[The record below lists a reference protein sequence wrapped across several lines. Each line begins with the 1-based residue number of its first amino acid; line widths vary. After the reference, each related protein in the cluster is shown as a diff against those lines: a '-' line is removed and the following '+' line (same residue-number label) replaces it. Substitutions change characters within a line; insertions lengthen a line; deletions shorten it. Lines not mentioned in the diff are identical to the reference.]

1 MLMKSLKH
9 LDIATTGNLEKVFM
23 STPVIQVI
31 HLLVKRG
38 VSSIPIVDEHDK
50 LINIYEAV
58 DVLSLIKGGIYT
70 DLSLSVGEA
79 LMRRAED
86 FEGVYTCTF
95 DDRLD
100 TIMDTIRRS
109 RLHRLF
115 VVDDQGRLKGVVTLN
130 DILKY
135 ILYA

>member
-1 MLMKSLKH
+1 MLMKPLKSLN
-9 LDIATTGNLEKVFM
+9 LATTENLERVSM

-31 HLLVKRG
+31 HLLVTRG

-50 LINIYEAV
+50 LVNIYEAV

-79 LMRRAED
+79 LMRRPED

-95 DDRLD
+95 EDRLD
-100 TIMDTIRRS
+100 TIMDTVRRA

-115 VVDDQGRLKGVVTLN
+115 VVDDDGKLQGIVTLN

-135 ILYA
+135 ILYT

>member
-1 MLMKSLKH
+1 
-9 LDIATTGNLEKVFM
+9 M

-50 LINIYEAV
+50 LVNIYEAV

-86 FEGVYTCTF
+86 FEGVYTCTVE
-95 DDRLD
+95 DRLD
-100 TIMDTIRRS
+100 TIMDTVRRS

-115 VVDDQGRLKGVVTLN
+115 VVDDHGRLQGVVTLN

-135 ILYA
+135 LLYAEK

>member
-1 MLMKSLKH
+1 MM
-9 LDIATTGNLEKVFM
+9 
-23 STPVIQVI
+23 TPVIQVI

-38 VSSIPIVDEHDK
+38 VSSIPIVDENDK
-50 LINIYEAV
+50 FVNIYEAV

-79 LMRRAED
+79 LMRRSDD

-100 TIMDTIRRS
+100 AIMDTIRRA

-115 VVDDQGRLKGVVTLN
+115 VVDEQGRLQGVVTLN
-130 DILKY
+130 DILRY
-135 ILYA
+135 ILYGEQD

>member
-1 MLMKSLKH
+1 MMF
-9 LDIATTGNLEKVFM
+9 V
-23 STPVIQVI
+23 
-31 HLLVKRG
+31 
-38 VSSIPIVDEHDK
+38 
-50 LINIYEAV
+50 NIYEAV

-79 LMRRAED
+79 LMRRPED

-95 DDRLD
+95 EDRLD
-100 TIMDTIRRS
+100 TIMDTVRRS

-115 VVDDQGRLKGVVTLN
+115 VVDDHGRLQGVVTLN

-135 ILYA
+135 LLYA